1 MNQSA
6 RTLVIG
12 GGLVVAAGI
21 GWFALSHLVMNTPI
35 SDSIGESLGVVLG
48 LLVVASVIGA
58 VWSSRGNPG

>member
-12 GGLVVAAGI
+12 SGVLVAAGI
-21 GWFALSHLVMNTPI
+21 GWFALSHLVMDTSI

-58 VWSSRGNPG
+58 IWSSRGNPG